1 MGNTCLGKK
10 DLLPTKVIRGEPTFL
25 TTKIGNLAN
34 SLHEKQ
40 NVSAATPD
48 YPPRRAT
55 YLFSI
60 KQLWLAQP
68 GKLGIDKTIR
78 TCTST
83 VVSSWLGEM
92 NIFFLMFFSVLRSLL
107 IRRLHCYFHN
117 TVTTVTIESF
127 RF

>member
-1 MGNTCLGKK
+1 MENTCLGKK

-40 NVSAATPD
+40 NVTAATPD

-83 VVSSWLGEM
+83 VVSSWLGGDEHL
-92 NIFFLMFFSVLRSLL
+92 FSHVFLGTAQPPHPQASLL
-107 IRRLHCYFHN
+107 LSQHCYN
-117 TVTTVTIESF
+117 RYNREL
-127 RF
+127 

>member
-1 MGNTCLGKK
+1 MENTRLGKK

-55 YLFSI
+55 FFSI
-60 KQLWLAQP
+60 KQLWLTQP

-78 TCTST
+78 ACVST
-83 VVSSWLGEM
+83 VISSWLGEDGSS
-92 NIFFLMFFSVLRSLL
+92 FFSYKHSLDL
-107 IRRLHCYFHN
+107 TQL
-117 TVTTVTIESF
+117 EG
-127 RF
+127 

>member
-1 MGNTCLGKK
+1 MENTCLGKK

-83 VVSSWLGEM
+83 VVSSWLGGDEHP
-92 NIFFLMFFSVLRSLL
+92 FSHVNTRS
-107 IRRLHCYFHN
+107 I
-117 TVTTVTIESF
+117 
-127 RF
+127 